1 MNTDTPDTTADLE
14 AKVEE
19 LRHDIANLRERLVS
33 ANRDVSA
40 DDPRVLDL
48 LKDMYDTMVNH
59 SCAHLWSNF
68 VNDITG
74 MPDLSVRTYGGTLT
88 LRFHFTGIE
97 VAGDLA
103 DWEIESALY
112 DAITDKGYATTGDED
127 GYEIEYEE
135 E

>member
-1 MNTDTPDTTADLE
+1 LE
-14 AKVEE
+14 
-19 LRHDIANLRERLVS
+19 
-33 ANRDVSA
+33 
-40 DDPRVLDL
+40 L
-48 LKDMYDTMVNH
+48 LKEMYDTMVNN

-88 LRFHFTGIE
+88 LKFHFTGIE